1 MGVYSN
7 MPQECFDF
15 INKRKLKGY
24 KNTYH
29 SLQAVFQSNSKKSDT
44 LDFETIKK
52 EYVIKYNILQ
62 EDMPVFDL
70 LYHFAIEGYQ
80 KSLKRQERKECRK
93 NEKTLPKTPKTKYY
107 AIKIQDGVILD
118 KIVTSWDECFPI
130 VNKHSAV
137 YKSFKTLEE
146 ANSYLSSMAD
156 EEARKKA
163 DFMASFAKKQKY

>member
-15 INKRKLKGY
+15 INKRKLEGY

-29 SLQAVFQSNSKKSDT
+29 SLQAIFQSNSKKNDT

-52 EYVIKYNILQ
+52 EYVIKYNISQ
-62 EDMPVFDL
+62 EDMQVFDS
-70 LYHFAIEGYQ
+70 LYNFAIEGYQ

-93 NEKTLPKTPKTKYY
+93 NEETLPKVSKTKYY
-107 AIKIQDGVILD
+107 AIKIQDSVILD

-130 VNKHSAV
+130 VNKHNAV

-146 ANSYLSSMAD
+146 AKSYLSDMTD
-156 EEARKKA
+156 EEARAKA
-163 DFMASFAKKQKY
+163 DFMAYFAKNKKH